1 MKINDSFAFIIQARL
16 GSTRLPNKMVL
27 PFYNDKGIF
36 ELIIEKLKKYF
47 PNVKIILATS
57 NRIENDLLETI
68 AKKNGLDVFRGD
80 ENDVLIRFINAAECF
95 GVSKIIRICADNP
108 FLDTLELQSLVDKC
122 IENNEVDYMSFKINN
137 LPSIKT
143 HFGFWAEYVTLNALK
158 KVKMMTSDSL
168 YFEHVTNFIYENPN
182 NFNIK
187 FLEVNSSLKDRND
200 VRMTLDT
207 LHDFEMLSD
216 IFAKLSN
223 ENNDVFGINEII
235 KFLDSNPIY
244 KESMKN
250 QILINSK

>member
-1 MKINDSFAFIIQARL
+1 MKINDSFAFILQARL

-47 PNVKIILATS
+47 PEVKIILATS
-57 NRIENDLLETI
+57 EKIENDLLETI
-68 AKKNGLDVFRGD
+68 AKKHGLDVFRGE
-80 ENDVLIRFINAAECF
+80 ENDVLKRFINAAECF

-108 FLDTLELQSLVDKC
+108 FLDVLELQNLVEKC
-122 IENNEVDYMSFKINN
+122 IDKNEVDYMSFKVNN

-143 HFGFWAEYVTLNALK
+143 HFGFWTEYVTLDALK
-158 KVKMMTSDSL
+158 KVKTMTSDSF

-182 NFNIK
+182 YFNIE
-187 FLEVNSSLKDRND
+187 FLDVNSSLNDRND

-207 LHDFEMLSD
+207 LNDFEMLSE
-216 IFAKLSN
+216 IFAKLSKEYN
-223 ENNDVFGINEII
+223 GVFGINEII
-235 KFLDSNPIY
+235 KFLDSNSVY